1 MPGPEL
7 FAAPLPT
14 NLAEIHGDPIA
25 VPPRAQNRP
34 VGEIGATSVE
44 PMAKARRTKDERA
57 AAALAREL
65 ALTPVTNPYRG
76 QFADPFADQR
86 VPGGAL
92 LFAPGG
98 RQLTAPAA
106 DAGSAA
112 ARVSPVP
119 AGGATSPWGYDVT
132 GQPIRAKAPSVAVAA
147 GVIGLLLGVIVGV
160 LGLLLIA
167 LISLVHNVDVG
178 DRSFYEG
185 QDGSYVLL
193 GALNLVV
200 SAALVI
206 GSVAML
212 TGRLA
217 GRIALTAAAWT
228 VLGFSAYW
236 MTQDVLAFIPI
247 VLGLAGASVL
257 VLAYHPTLTRWLGVL
272 PPPQPE

>member
-1 MPGPEL
+1 
-7 FAAPLPT
+7 
-14 NLAEIHGDPIA
+14 
-25 VPPRAQNRP
+25 
-34 VGEIGATSVE
+34 
-44 PMAKARRTKDERA
+44 MAKARRTKDERA

-76 QFADPFADQR
+76 QFADPFSDQR
-86 VPGGAL
+86 VPSGAL

-98 RQLTAPAA
+98 RQLTAPAVA
-106 DAGSAA
+106 AGPAEGP
-112 ARVSPVP
+112 RPV
-119 AGGATSPWGYDVT
+119 GGAASPWGYDVT
-132 GQPIRAKAPSVAVAA
+132 GRPIRAKAPGGAVAT
-147 GVIGLLLGVIVGV
+147 GVIGLLLGVVVGV

-185 QDGSYVLL
+185 QDASYVLL
-193 GALNLVV
+193 GALNLLV

-217 GRIALTAAAWT
+217 GRIALTAAAWA

-236 MTQDVLAFIPI
+236 TTQDVPVFIPI
-247 VLGLAGASVL
+247 VLGLAGAAVL